1 MKIILSIFIIA
12 FCCCKTTKTQK
23 ESSDSQTE
31 FTPQFVPGPQALI
44 YKTKG
49 DYNNLVPITLSD
61 DKTQIVSYPD
71 PTDIVLDNKYPTP
84 TTLNNG
90 YLLDNRGIGTNVA
103 FLKLTYE
110 EYSKLKNVPSLTEL
124 NTLIIDKDPLIEL
137 CDCGNKK
144 AFSNPAN
151 QLNLLIDS
159 NRLRTICKVIR

>member
-1 MKIILSIFIIA
+1 MRIALLILIIA
-12 FCCCKTTKTQK
+12 FCGCKTTKTQK
-23 ESSDSQTE
+23 ESSDKQTE

-44 YKTKG
+44 YKTKAN
-49 DYNNLVPITLSD
+49 YNNLVPVTLTD

-90 YLLDNRGIGTNVA
+90 YLLDNRGIGSNVA

-110 EYSKLKNVPSLTEL
+110 EYSKLKSVPTLNEL
-124 NTLIIDKDPLIEL
+124 QGLIIDKDPLIEL

-144 AFSNPAN
+144 AFSNPVN
-151 QLNLLIDS
+151 QINLLIDS
-159 NRLRTICKVIR
+159 NRLRTICKRIK